1 MPLGGA
7 DKILSGKSIAPA
19 TARALLRINDLLDL
33 FISVQFNIEFSFSTR
48 YKIFL
53 FLIHMKIL
61 NIRMVIDFLLFLNGN
76 ADIEINIYPQSYCIG
91 ITAAHGTNIK
101 RGISYMKLLF
111 IRKKFQ
117 YKTKY
122 GFN

>member
-7 DKILSGKSIAPA
+7 DKILSGKSMAPA
-19 TARALLRINDLLDL
+19 TARALSRINDLLDL

-61 NIRMVIDFLLFLNGN
+61 NIRMVIDFLLSLNGN
-76 ADIEINIYPQSYCIG
+76 ADIEINIYPQSSCIG
-91 ITAAHGTNIK
+91 ITVAQGANIK

-117 YKTKY
+117 YKTMY